1 MHTGRCC
8 EGPREWLQV
17 FKGTLGSF
25 ACASKL
31 MLLLTQDYHQ
41 YIDDNLPAE
50 SPHLYGLHP
59 NAEMGFL
66 TVTSERLFRTVLELQ
81 PKESEAAGGSG
92 TSREEQASQVLSLY
106 GRN

>member
-1 MHTGRCC
+1 MC
-8 EGPREWLQV
+8 
-17 FKGTLGSF
+17 SF

-31 MLLLTQDYHQ
+31 TLPLLTQAYHQ

-81 PKESEAAGGSG
+81 PKESEAAGGTG
-92 TSREEQASQVLSLY
+92 TSREEQASQLCLFMVDIT
-106 GRN
+106 